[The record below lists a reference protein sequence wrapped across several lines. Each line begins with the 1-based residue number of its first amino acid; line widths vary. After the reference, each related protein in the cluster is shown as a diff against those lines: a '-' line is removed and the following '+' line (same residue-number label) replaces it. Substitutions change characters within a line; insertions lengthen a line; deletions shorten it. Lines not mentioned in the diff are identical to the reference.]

1 MITTIISRFPKESSR
16 YIYKKIEEDLKN
28 GKKAILL
35 VPEQYTLQTDINFM
49 KNISYKSVMDAK
61 ILSFSSLKSFIT
73 DKIGE
78 SEKKF
83 LTKNGKLLLITNIL
97 QDKNDTLSLFKNNYN
112 NIDFVNN
119 ISSLIASIK
128 DNKFDEKF
136 FKSIENSDDP
146 ITKIKFREVKM
157 IYDEYEK

>member
-73 DKIGE
+73 DKIKYDASTGE
-78 SEKKF
+78 TIYLVPESQVPDDYLDSMIAEVENRLYISDEVIGTDYF
-83 LTKNGKLLLITNIL
+83 SFVYGK
-97 QDKNDTLSLFKNNYN
+97 
-112 NIDFVNN
+112 
-119 ISSLIASIK
+119 SS
-128 DNKFDEKF
+128 D
-136 FKSIENSDDP
+136 
-146 ITKIKFREVKM
+146 R
-157 IYDEYEK
+157 